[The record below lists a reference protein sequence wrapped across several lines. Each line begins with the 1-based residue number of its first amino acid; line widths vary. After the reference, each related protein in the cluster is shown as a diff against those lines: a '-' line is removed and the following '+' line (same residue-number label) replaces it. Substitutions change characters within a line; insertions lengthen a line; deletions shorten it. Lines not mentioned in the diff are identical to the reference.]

1 MSEKNVVLLAENL
14 KKSYGTREILHGVS
28 LRVEAGEFLS
38 VMGESGSGKS
48 TLLNLLAGN
57 LRPDAGTV
65 TLNGREV
72 TAMTDRELARL
83 RRTDLGFVYQSLN
96 LIDTLTARDNILLP
110 LVLDRADLNE
120 GKKRMRAVTERMRVE
135 HLLDAFPETL
145 SGGERQRVAIARAMV
160 HRPAILMLDEP
171 TGSLDS
177 RSATEVMELLR
188 ELNREEEVT
197 ILQVTHSTIAA
208 SYGDR
213 TVFMRDGRVSDR

>member
-1 MSEKNVVLLAENL
+1 MSEQNTVLTATDL

-57 LRPDAGTV
+57 LRPDAGSI
-65 TLNGREV
+65 TLGGREI
-72 TAMTDRELARL
+72 TSMTDRELARL

-96 LIDTLTARDNILLP
+96 LIGTLTARDNILLP

-120 GKKRMRAVTERMRVE
+120 GKERMRAVTERMRVA
-135 HLLDAFPETL
+135 HLLGAFPETL

-177 RSATEVMELLR
+177 HSAAEVMELLR
-188 ELNREEEVT
+188 ELNREEGVT
-197 ILQVTHSTIAA
+197 VLQVTHSAVAA

-213 TVFMRDGRVSDR
+213 TVFMRDGRVSDQ